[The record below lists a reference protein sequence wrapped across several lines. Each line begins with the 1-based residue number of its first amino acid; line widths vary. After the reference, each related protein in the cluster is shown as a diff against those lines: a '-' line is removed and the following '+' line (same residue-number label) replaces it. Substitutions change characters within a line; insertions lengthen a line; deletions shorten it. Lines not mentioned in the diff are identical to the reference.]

1 MSATPFRRN
10 GMALRSEDLYEH
22 PGRVLRF
29 PSERAVARRRRQA
42 LIEARRRLALV
53 IAVVVVV
60 AGVLLGGGT
69 GGTAVAS
76 KPGAP
81 KSVVIQSGE
90 SLWDIATEFAPSE
103 VDPRAYV
110 DALEDLNGITGAPRA
125 GMQLR
130 LPR

>member
-1 MSATPFRRN
+1 
-10 GMALRSEDLYEH
+10 MALRSEDLVYDH

-29 PSERAVARRRRQA
+29 PRERAAARRRRQQ
-42 LIEARRRLALV
+42 LVEARRRLAV
-53 IAVVVVV
+53 VVAVVVVV

-81 KSVVIQSGE
+81 KAVVLQSGE
-90 SLWDIATEFAPSE
+90 SLWDVATEFAPSGI
-103 VDPRAYV
+103 DPRAYV
-110 DALEDLNGITGAPRA
+110 DALENLNDLTGAPRA

>member
-1 MSATPFRRN
+1 
-10 GMALRSEDLYEH
+10 MALRGEELVYEH

-29 PSERAVARRRRQA
+29 PRERAVARRRRQN

-53 IAVVVVV
+53 IAAVVVV
-60 AGVLLGGGT
+60 AGVVLGGGT

-76 KPGAP
+76 KQGAP
-81 KSVVIQSGE
+81 KSVVLQSGE
-90 SLWDIATEFAPSE
+90 TLWEVATEFAPSG

-110 DALEDLNGITGAPRA
+110 DALEDLNDISGAPRA
-125 GMQLR
+125 GMQLH

>member
-1 MSATPFRRN
+1 
-10 GMALRSEDLYEH
+10 MALRSEDLVYEH

-29 PSERAVARRRRQA
+29 PRERAVARRRRRE

-53 IAVVVVV
+53 VAVVVVV
-60 AGVLLGGGT
+60 AGVLLGGGS

-76 KPGAP
+76 KQGAP
-81 KSVVIQSGE
+81 KAVVLQSGE
-90 SLWDIATEFAPSE
+90 TLWDVASEFAPSG

-110 DALEDLNGITGAPRA
+110 DALEDLNDITGAPRA
-125 GMQLR
+125 GMQLH

>member
-1 MSATPFRRN
+1 
-10 GMALRSEDLYEH
+10 MALRSEDLVYEH

-29 PSERAVARRRRQA
+29 PRERAVARRRRQE

-53 IAVVVVV
+53 VAVVVVV

-76 KPGAP
+76 KQGAP
-81 KSVVIQSGE
+81 ASVVLQSGE
-90 SLWDIATEFAPSE
+90 TLWDVASEFAPPG

-110 DALEDLNGITGAPRA
+110 DALQDLNDISGPPPA
-125 GMQLR
+125 GMQLH